1 MKPNPCSDSKLMSK
15 KAKASEEAEEVEVAV
30 EVKEVVI
37 EAVVVLVKAEEGE
50 DREALSKP

>member
-1 MKPNPCSDSKLMSK
+1 MSK